1 MSSGPVV
8 AVCPASF
15 GSSGGLSIASVRFVG
30 GLPLLAVW
38 LSSDVSGSGPSGNGA
53 VWESEFRRSGI
64 DEGLVRAESEASGT
78 GFVIPGEA
86 LSGFSLERSDAPV
99 VVPGVIGA
107 AS

>member
-1 MSSGPVV
+1 MSSGLAV

-15 GSSGGLSIASVRFVG
+15 CSSSGLSIAAVRVAG
-30 GLPLLAVW
+30 GLPSLVEW
-38 LSSDVSGSGPSGNGA
+38 LSSVAVGSGPSGSGA
-53 VWESEFRRSGI
+53 VWELAGRMSEIVVVSVGAASG
-64 DEGLVRAESEASGT
+64 GSGT

-99 VVPGVIGA
+99 VVPGVMGA

>member
-8 AVCPASF
+8 AVCPESF
-15 GSSGGLSIASVRFVG
+15 GSSGGLSIASVRFAD
-30 GLPLLAVW
+30 GLPSPAGW
-38 LSSDVSGSGPSGNGA
+38 LSSDVLGSGPSGTGA
-53 VWESEFRRSGI
+53 VWESEFRTSGM
-64 DEGLVRAESEASGT
+64 DEGSVGAGSEVLGT